1 MPVNAVFFSFLK
13 KGTRI
18 NFSDIAFML
27 LRLLPTL
34 RRTAAEGRRVRFCC
48 CCCFERRR
56 RRKRNELT
64 PGTPSI
70 QLQACL
76 KLFLYTIYRKIV
88 CFLPVTYIYTD
99 RGNQPKMH
107 MCREHVAAGPSFF
120 IFCVVFHWR
129 HSTLRFWQRK
139 KKRYNRNI
147 HPKTWRRA
155 VGPVPDGPESSCTC
169 AVLTGCRSSCCAVLL
184 PIVRLL
190 HLLDWR
196 TCCCSSTAGAV
207 CWTAWMILPCEDDS
221 SSPLFDFYDVSSS
234 FVPAAAAAP
243 GPVSCF
249 WFSRHC
255 ARPSIWRVLLNCRMM
270 GSGRVGHRQI
280 TAANRRLWRCF
291 PLAAFGS
298 PFPED
303 VVRGDASGSTQE
315 IVHPLQCCC
324 YCFLRFCC
332 RSYVLLLCCCWKK
345 KKK

>member
-107 MCREHVAAGPSFF
+107 MCREHVAAGPSSF

-129 HSTLRFWQRK
+129 HSTLRFWQGRRK
-139 KKRYNRNI
+139 DTTGTSILRHGGELLGQFRMGPNL
-147 HPKTWRRA
+147 
-155 VGPVPDGPESSCTC
+155 PVP
-169 AVLTGCRSSCCAVLL
+169 
-184 PIVRLL
+184 
-190 HLLDWR
+190 
-196 TCCCSSTAGAV
+196 
-207 CWTAWMILPCEDDS
+207 
-221 SSPLFDFYDVSSS
+221 
-234 FVPAAAAAP
+234 VP
-243 GPVSCF
+243 
-249 WFSRHC
+249 
-255 ARPSIWRVLLNCRMM
+255 
-270 GSGRVGHRQI
+270 
-280 TAANRRLWRCF
+280 
-291 PLAAFGS
+291 
-298 PFPED
+298 
-303 VVRGDASGSTQE
+303 
-315 IVHPLQCCC
+315 
-324 YCFLRFCC
+324 Y
-332 RSYVLLLCCCWKK
+332 
-345 KKK
+345 